1 VIANFLQILSTLE
14 DLNSDD
20 LMKIVRAYLSRGI
33 VACQKG
39 FERATAE
46 ARTSLDRQK
55 FLEDKNQRLKE
66 EK

>member
-55 FLEDKNQRLKE
+55 FLEDENQRLKE